1 MIIMSNVGNEI
12 KAKIIESGWTITDV
26 ASKLSNKYK
35 KTYSSQN
42 LSNKLR
48 RQTIQYKEV
57 KEIADIIGYEIK
69 WIKK

>member
-1 MIIMSNVGNEI
+1 MNVGNEI

-26 ASKLSNKYK
+26 ACELGNKYK

-57 KEIADIIGYEIK
+57 KEIANIIGYEIK
-69 WIKK
+69 WEKK